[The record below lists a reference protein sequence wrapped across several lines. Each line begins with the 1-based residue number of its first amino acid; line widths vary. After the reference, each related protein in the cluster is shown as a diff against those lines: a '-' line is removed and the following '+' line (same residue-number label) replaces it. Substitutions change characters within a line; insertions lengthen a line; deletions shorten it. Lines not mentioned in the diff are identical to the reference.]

1 MEGNGMEKE
10 VMDGWMDGK
19 EFPHGKQK
27 RTYHRFSRAIRGGG
41 RKEDGRDERLASVRV
56 CLDWIGLEIGNRK
69 LPWMSEFDIRT

>member
-41 RKEDGRDERLASVRV
+41 GGRRKGGMSGSRV
-56 CLDWIGLEIGNRK
+56 
-69 LPWMSEFDIRT
+69 